1 MMDDFYQKQRERER
15 EKIKKIF
22 SAILEE
28 PNPRITEEE
37 FQRDW
42 LQLFMSIPKDDNNP
56 VPILKWVHEVSLS
69 PYRAVDVIR
78 GGRKTFEQGRPTVEG
93 GELLFVVPP
102 LLDSDAIEISQN
114 NHGFF
119 ELIMEYKDRAK
130 HHGGEGERFF
140 QSQIEPLFKKS
151 KNARTF
157 QDEMNKIAVGYG
169 YPPIG
174 VNANDGSTAP
184 QTQEQ
189 QEVTITRRADF

>member
-22 SAILEE
+22 SIILEE

-42 LQLFMSIPKDDNNP
+42 LQLFMSIPKDENNP

-93 GELLFVVPP
+93 GELLFV
-102 LLDSDAIEISQN
+102 EIQESRSF
-114 NHGFF
+114 FF
-119 ELIMEYKDRAK
+119 ENTAVLGCAAGNGVAIKDNSIVR
-130 HHGGEGERFF
+130 
-140 QSQIEPLFKKS
+140 
-151 KNARTF
+151 
-157 QDEMNKIAVGYG
+157 
-169 YPPIG
+169 
-174 VNANDGSTAP
+174 
-184 QTQEQ
+184 
-189 QEVTITRRADF
+189 